1 MIVMRGPLAVQG
13 VMSASEAAPEIAQ
26 HALPELVDADEIAS
40 WLRTTRKAVYA
51 MCGRAQLPAPVRIGR
66 RLLWQRA
73 ELVYWFEERRA
84 PSPQEKQR

>member
-1 MIVMRGPLAVQG
+1 MRVPLGVQG
-13 VMSASEAAPEIAQ
+13 VMSSGEAPPEISKG
-26 HALPELVDADEIAS
+26 ALPDLVDADEIAS

-66 RLLWQRA
+66 RLLWQRV